1 MNKGVLLVLGAW
13 ACAGSTHGAGGPP
26 PPLPPQRSPA
36 AQAAAENG
44 RPKYTA
50 ADVHFISGMIG
61 HHAQAVL
68 MAGGGPPPRAPPSVP
83 TLCARVRLA
92 PPGESAFLQRVLPER
107 RQCG

>member
-36 AQAAAENG
+36 AQAAADNG

-68 MAGGGPPPRAPPSVP
+68 MAGWAPSHGASPSVP
-83 TLCARVRLA
+83 ALCGRVGGAQRD
-92 PPGESAFLQRVLPER
+92 GVAFLQRWLGGAGGGV
-107 RQCG
+107 

>member
-36 AQAAAENG
+36 AQAAADNG

-68 MAGGGPPPRAPPSVP
+68 MAGGAPPPRGRPSRPPPRGRGLGPPPGRHALLPGLPPPRGRA
-83 TLCARVRLA
+83 
-92 PPGESAFLQRVLPER
+92 G
-107 RQCG
+107 